1 MKGGGKEFLKGAKPI
16 LNTPPNLPKVRRV
29 EERRSLSYK
38 TGFYVIARSARD
50 EAIWR
55 YHAKR
60 GRILRDCFA
69 SLAMT
74 WVFDWLRSP
83 FIQEGVRSEI

>member
-1 MKGGGKEFLKGAKPI
+1 MRDKILLK
-16 LNTPPNLPKVRRV
+16 LPRYRSGVERV

-50 EAIWR
+50 EAIWSD
-55 YHAKR
+55 YAKR

-69 SLAMT
+69 SLAMA

-83 FIQEGVRSEI
+83 FI